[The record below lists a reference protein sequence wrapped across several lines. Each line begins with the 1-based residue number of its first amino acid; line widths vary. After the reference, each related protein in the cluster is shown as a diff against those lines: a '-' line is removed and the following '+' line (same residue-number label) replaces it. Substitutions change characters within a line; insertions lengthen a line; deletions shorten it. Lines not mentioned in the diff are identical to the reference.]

1 MARFEVSPCAKSPG
15 YIRTTGYS
23 PCMITFAT
31 RIEGRL
37 TREQFQ
43 YNQFQ
48 ALGVAEA
55 AVQGQ
60 MGAFASTF
68 APIEDKESAIKI
80 LLDILGLGLSL
91 ISAGVWNKGRS
102 CS

>member
-1 MARFEVSPCAKSPG
+1 MHMLA
-15 YIRTTGYS
+15 TT
-23 PCMITFAT
+23 IK
-31 RIEGRL
+31 GRL

-68 APIEDKESAIKI
+68 APIEDKESAIKV

-91 ISAGVWNKGRS
+91 ISAGVWNKGKF

>member
-1 MARFEVSPCAKSPG
+1 MKVFTAIIVW
-15 YIRTTGYS
+15 
-23 PCMITFAT
+23 
-31 RIEGRL
+31 RL
-37 TREQFQ
+37 TREQFE

-91 ISAGVWNKGRS
+91 ISAGVWNKGKL

>member
-1 MARFEVSPCAKSPG
+1 MARCEASRCAKGPG
-15 YIRTTGYS
+15 YIRTIDCSSY
-23 PCMITFAT
+23 
-31 RIEGRL
+31 RL
-37 TREQFQ
+37 TLATTVEGGLTQEQFQ

-55 AVQGQ
+55 AVQGH

-91 ISAGVWNKGRS
+91 ISAGVWNKGKS
-102 CS
+102 WL

>member
-1 MARFEVSPCAKSPG
+1 M
-15 YIRTTGYS
+15 T
-23 PCMITFAT
+23 TFAT
-31 RIEGRL
+31 IMEGRL
-37 TREQFQ
+37 IREQVQ

-80 LLDILGLGLSL
+80 LLYILGLGLSL
-91 ISAGVWNKGRS
+91 ISAGVWNKGKF